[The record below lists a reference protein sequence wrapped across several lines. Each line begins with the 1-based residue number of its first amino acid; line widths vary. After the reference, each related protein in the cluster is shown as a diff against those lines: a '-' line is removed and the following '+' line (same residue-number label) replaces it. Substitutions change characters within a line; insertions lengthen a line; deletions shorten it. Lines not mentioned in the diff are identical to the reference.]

1 MAVMAG
7 CFACSCQKADSD
19 IEWGEA
25 LLYMPQANYNPYTVP
40 DSGSKVTYE
49 LDKDARLL
57 KVYLGVYRSGL
68 QPLEGY
74 TVNLYSTQNKI
85 KGTLMLDPKYYFF
98 PLSVT
103 CPDGARDAAFCLEV
117 NLDYLLQ
124 NKKNNFS
131 IEIGID
137 SPSKYELNESL
148 SLTMVRINVAELI
161 KKENL

>member
-1 MAVMAG
+1 MVG

-19 IEWGEA
+19 IEWGNA
-25 LLYMPQANYNPYTVP
+25 LLYMPQANYDPYLVP
-40 DSGSKVTYE
+40 NTGPIPTYE
-49 LDKDARLL
+49 LDMDSRIL

-68 QPLEGY
+68 QSLESY

-85 KGTLMLDPKYYFF
+85 KGTLMLDPKCYFF

-103 CPDGARDAAFCLEV
+103 CPDGKRDVSFCLEV

-137 SPSKYELNESL
+137 SPSKYKLNESL
-148 SLTMVRINVAELI
+148 SHTMVRINVAELVN
-161 KKENL
+161 KENL